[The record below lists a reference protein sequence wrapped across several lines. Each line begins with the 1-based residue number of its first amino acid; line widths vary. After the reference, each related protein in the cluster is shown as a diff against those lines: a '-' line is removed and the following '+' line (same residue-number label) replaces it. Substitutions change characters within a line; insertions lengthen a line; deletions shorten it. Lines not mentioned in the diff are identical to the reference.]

1 MNLKVTIN
9 GQARCLQIEP
19 GAVLSDVLRETGLTG
34 TKIGC
39 REGHCGSCMVLVD
52 GKPVNSCLVLAA
64 RVEGCDVT
72 TIEGIGSQAA
82 PHPIQQAFV
91 DAGGVQCGY
100 CTPGIIISTKA
111 LLDSNPNPSPEEVQ
125 DALSGN
131 LCRCTGYTKI
141 YDAVALAAK
150 RMSKEAKS

>member
-1 MNLKVTIN
+1 
-9 GQARCLQIEP
+9 
-19 GAVLSDVLRETGLTG
+19 
-34 TKIGC
+34 
-39 REGHCGSCMVLVD
+39 
-52 GKPVNSCLVLAA
+52 VLAA